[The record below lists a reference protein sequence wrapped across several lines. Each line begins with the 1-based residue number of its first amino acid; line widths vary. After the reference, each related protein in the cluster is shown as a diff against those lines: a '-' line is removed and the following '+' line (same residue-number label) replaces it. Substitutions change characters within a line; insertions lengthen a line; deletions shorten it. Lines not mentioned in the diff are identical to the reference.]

1 MNVQIPMRKLLAGV
15 LLFLVVA
22 TLGAATFTVTSTSDS
37 GAGSL
42 RQAILDANANPGSDT
57 IVFAIPGSGV
67 RTIAVSSTLTITD
80 AVLIDGYTQPGSSP
94 NTDGLADNATL
105 LIELQG
111 SGSDG
116 LVVSAGAAEI
126 HGLVLHGFH
135 NAINLGAAGGSVVA
149 GCFVGPLPSGVSAP
163 GNDVGIWSHGSG
175 ADTVGDGNLANRNL
189 ISGNGVGIQV
199 DSVGQAVVRGNLI
212 GTNAAGTAALANGT
226 GIVATTTMALGG
238 LVPEQRNVVSGNS
251 GDGVHLTGGGP
262 FSIVQNSVGVDV
274 SGSLPLG
281 NGGVGIYSNSG
292 GVVISYNTV
301 SANGSHG
308 IDLASSSSALVNHN
322 YIGLNPVLVSLG
334 NGGAAVHSLGVFSET
349 IKDNWLANNREGL
362 WIESQPFISFHT
374 WSGNSIFNNG
384 GLGIVE
390 SNPPVIP
397 PGSFPVIMSVVPNA
411 TTTTITGFFNVV
423 VGAHVGSSVNFEFFS
438 SPACSKKRPR
448 DFDEGKTRIGGAG
461 TATDSAF
468 VPFSV
473 DVPVVITDEVVTATG
488 SYTACVPV
496 QEGGCEQFTVSSPFS
511 QRLPYS
517 MSPASGAPGGGD
529 AITISGSNFAA
540 GATVTIG
547 GQAVGS
553 PNVVSG
559 VEIDATTPA
568 LPPGSVND
576 VVVTNLD
583 GSHGTLPLAF
593 LSDFLDVPPAH
604 MFHDYVRALV
614 TNDVAA
620 GVGNGN
626 FGVDQSALREQM
638 AVFLLKAKHGIC
650 FTPVSCI
657 GAFADVPCTSPFSG
671 WIEQLLWEGI
681 TGGCG
686 GNNFCPTSSVRRD
699 QMAVFLLKAEH
710 GPAYVPPPCTGIFA
724 DVPCSSPFAAWIE
737 QLFHEGVTGGCGGGN
752 YCPANPN
759 TRGQMAVF
767 FVKTFGL

>member
-1 MNVQIPMRKLLAGV
+1 MLSSPRVAEVRIAFIALLCV
-15 LLFLVVA
+15 LSSA
-22 TLGAATFTVTSTSDS
+22 ASAATFTVTTTADS
-37 GAGSL
+37 GPGSL
-42 RQAILDANANPGSDT
+42 RQAILDANANAGLDT
-57 IVFAIPGSGV
+57 IAFSIPGGGV
-67 RTIAVSSTLTITD
+67 QTITVGSELTITD

-94 NTDGLADNATL
+94 NTDGLADNAIL

-126 HGLVLHGFH
+126 HGLVLHGFD

-163 GNDVGIWSHGSG
+163 GNAVGIWSHGSG

-189 ISGNGVGIQV
+189 ISGNGVGVQV
-199 DSVGQAVVRGNLI
+199 DSVGQAVIRGNLI
-212 GTNAAGTAALANGT
+212 GTNAAGTVALANGA

-238 LVPEQRNVVSGNS
+238 LVLEQRNVVSGNS
-251 GDGVHLTGGGP
+251 GDGVHLTGGP
-262 FSIVQNSVGVDV
+262 FSIVQNSFGVDV

-281 NGGVGIYSNSG
+281 NGGVGIYSNAG
-292 GVVISYNTV
+292 GVDISYNTV

-308 IDLASSSSALVNHN
+308 IDVASSSAGVNHN
-322 YIGLNPVLVSLG
+322 FIGLSPGLLSLG
-334 NGGAAVHSLGVFSET
+334 NGGAGVHSVSASGA
-349 IKDNWLANNREGL
+349 INANFIAHNQYGL
-362 WIESQPFISFHT
+362 WIESQQPFFPIT
-374 WSGNSIFNNG
+374 WSGNSIFQNDG
-384 GLGIVE
+384 GLGIVA
-390 SNPPVIP
+390 SGPSPVIT
-397 PGSFPVIMSVVPNA
+397 SVVPNT
-411 TTTTITGFFNVV
+411 TTTTITGFISVP
-423 VGAHVGSSVNFEFFS
+423 VGSYVPTFVGLEFFS

-448 DFDEGKTRIGGAG
+448 DFDEGKTPIGGASA
-461 TATDSAF
+461 TAFSSPVSFSA
-468 VPFSV
+468 
-473 DVPVVITDEVVTATG
+473 DVPVVITDEVVTATAR
-488 SYTACVPV
+488 YTAYFPI
-496 QEGGCEQFTVSSPFS
+496 QNGGVEPFSGSGPFS

-517 MSPASGAPGGGD
+517 ISPASGAPGGGD

-540 GATVTIG
+540 GAAVTIG

-553 PNVVSG
+553 PNVVSD

-576 VVVTNLD
+576 VVVANLD
-583 GSHGTLPLAF
+583 GSGGTLALAF

-604 MFHDYVRALV
+604 IFHDSVRALV
-614 TNDVAA
+614 TNGVAA
-620 GVGNGN
+620 GVGGGN
-626 FGVDQSALREQM
+626 FGVDQSAPREQM

-657 GAFADVPCTSPFSG
+657 GVFADVPCTSPFSG
-671 WIEQLLWEGI
+671 WIEQLFWEGI

-686 GNNFCPTSSVRRD
+686 GNNFCPQSPVRRD

-710 GPAYVPPPCTGIFA
+710 GPAYVPPPCTGTFL
-724 DVPCSSPFAAWIE
+724 DVPCSSNFAVWIE

-752 YCPANPN
+752 YCPQSPN

-767 FVKTFGL
+767 LQKTFSLQ